1 MLAVNTAL
9 RRPIKMTIRI
19 EITQY
24 QRTKT
29 RHLWISAR
37 TEMNNNFI
45 TWNIFFMKQAKTG
58 RDILSIPAFTF
69 TQAA

>member
-1 MLAVNTAL
+1 
-9 RRPIKMTIRI
+9 
-19 EITQY
+19 
-24 QRTKT
+24 
-29 RHLWISAR
+29 
-37 TEMNNNFI
+37 MNNNFI